1 MALDRPKKIKFRNS
15 FQPGAKFDL
24 LRLEELFTRTFSD
37 HDSEEL
43 HKIDF
48 FIVLLITKG
57 HGVHTIDFTEYP
69 YTEGSLLTIGKDQ
82 LHRFHKKKGVEG
94 YLLLFTD
101 DFLVSYLEGLEA
113 RKTMQLFNELLGHPM
128 LQIPKADRPEVLGS
142 IQRIEHEYRTVADS
156 HSTSI
161 IRSELH
167 ILVSKL
173 FRIKSKGELM
183 VADSKYLPE
192 FIRFQDLVESNIL
205 NKSRVNTYAQM
216 MGVSSKTL
224 NNITQAVVKQTA
236 KEVIDAIWMTQIKR
250 LLINTPLSVKQV
262 ALTMGFEETSN
273 FYKYFKRHAGMTP
286 ESFRTK
292 RS

>member
-1 MALDRPKKIKFRNS
+1 
-15 FQPGAKFDL
+15 
-24 LRLEELFTRTFSD
+24 
-37 HDSEEL
+37 
-43 HKIDF
+43 
-48 FIVLLITKG
+48 
-57 HGVHTIDFTEYP
+57 
-69 YTEGSLLTIGKDQ
+69 
-82 LHRFHKKKGVEG
+82 
-94 YLLLFTD
+94 
-101 DFLVSYLEGLEA
+101 
-113 RKTMQLFNELLGHPM
+113 
-128 LQIPKADRPEVLGS
+128 
-142 IQRIEHEYRTVADS
+142 
-156 HSTSI
+156 
-161 IRSELH
+161 
-167 ILVSKL
+167 
-173 FRIKSKGELM
+173 M